1 MCENGLDASRTK
13 SLVSFGIYKV
23 RLPSGTETKPPKTD
37 QLAITHDGAGQAT
50 VQQSASETDRAV
62 RRLEMALNESYP
74 GGVQQI
80 AVKDVVSDA
89 SIQDYQVLPREA
101 GLLRL
106 IQDGTLEVVGVDNFK
121 IARKMRYPGGLTRL
135 NRSVSR

>member
-1 MCENGLDASRTK
+1 MMVRDRRRFS
-13 SLVSFGIYKV
+13 KV
-23 RLPSGTETKPPKTD
+23 PPKPIARFVAWRWLSTD
-37 QLAITHDGAGQAT
+37 
-50 VQQSASETDRAV
+50 
-62 RRLEMALNESYP
+62 SYP

-80 AVKDVVSDA
+80 AVKDVVRDA

-121 IARKMRYPGGLTRL
+121 IAPKMRYPGGLTRL
-135 NRSVSR
+135 NRVRFTFKEGVPQPDGNPGGSCVILEEGSRLLEGGPECRVPAQP